1 MNEEDVQFW
10 SNVAKK
16 IIEEAQMAISPL
28 VGTTKG
34 GEIVKMG
41 ADGTP
46 TKLIDLVAENKVV
59 EVLEDT
65 GRSVTLISE
74 EIGEF
79 KIGEGSSEV
88 VFVVLISEE
97 IGEFKIGEGSSEVVF
112 VVDPLDGTS
121 NALKNIPAYA
131 ISVAIADASSIPK
144 THKTSKNL
152 ENISGHQNLNLETS
166 NRPQDQLTIEDI
178 EIGFVKNL
186 ATGDLYE
193 AVKGQGARLNGKKL
207 VPSTQEDISK
217 SSIGAYIYRAEMD
230 KVDKLCK
237 AVRRMRILGSVAIE
251 LCYVA
256 DGTYDAF
263 IDIRGNLRIVD
274 MSAAKLIIEET
285 RGIVTDEKCQPLN
298 GKLNVL
304 ERTSIVAACNPII
317 HSDIIQILGG
327 I

>member
-10 SNVAKK
+10 SKVSKK
-16 IIEEAQMAISPL
+16 IIEEAQMAILPL
-28 VGTTKG
+28 VGTIKG

-79 KIGEGSSEV
+79 KV
-88 VFVVLISEE
+88 
-97 IGEFKIGEGSSEVVF
+97 GEGSSEVVF

-131 ISVAIADASSIPK
+131 ISIAIADASGIHK
-144 THKTSKNL
+144 THKNLENPSGSQNINSKTSKNQP
-152 ENISGHQNLNLETS
+152 QN
-166 NRPQDQLTIEDI
+166 QLTIEDI

-193 AVKGQGARLNGKKL
+193 AVKGQGAMLNGKKL

-217 SSIGAYIYRAEMD
+217 SSIGAYIYRAEMN

-256 DGTYDAF
+256 DSTYDAF

-274 MSAAKLIIEET
+274 ISAAKLIIEET

-304 ERTSIVAACNPII
+304 ERTSIIAACNPII